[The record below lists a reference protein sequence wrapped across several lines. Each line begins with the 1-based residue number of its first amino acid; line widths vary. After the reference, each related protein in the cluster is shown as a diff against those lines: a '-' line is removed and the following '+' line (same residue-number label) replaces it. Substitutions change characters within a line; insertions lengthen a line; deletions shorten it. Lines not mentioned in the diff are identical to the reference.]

1 VRDPSLK
8 AIVQRVTPLF
18 YSEGANL
25 MLDRSPCVRAGSSLC
40 WFRDRL
46 ALIQD
51 DANFLVLIEPHTLQV
66 DTISLP
72 SGEGGLRE
80 FDDLRGNKRFKLDL
94 EACVTV
100 PTQEGDLLLAFGSG
114 STQYRQKIVTFGEPI
129 TATPILQELEALYEQ
144 LRNNT
149 VFSGS
154 ELNIEGAIFCN
165 GWVRLFNR
173 GNGKPQARCLP
184 VNATCDLAWDELVA
198 YLQEPHKKP
207 VPQLQQIYQYE
218 LGTLEDLPLTFTDAT
233 VTNQNVIFSA
243 TAENSPDAS
252 SDGVVAG
259 SVLGIL
265 DAESRWIELRTSD
278 GALFTSKVEG
288 ICASKKNANQ
298 LYLVVD
304 VDDPTRPCELCE
316 VQIEGDW

>member
-1 VRDPSLK
+1 
-8 AIVQRVTPLF
+8 
-18 YSEGANL
+18 
-25 MLDRSPCVRAGSSLC
+25 MLDRSPHVRAGSSLC